1 MLKQKHDQVIQQ
13 LIRKIEESNISAKFI
28 VQEWG
33 TRNVLA
39 DIVIMDENYLTP
51 VAIFEVKVG
60 DNTNYLK
67 KSGVESLRKIA
78 ATLKINVKCFL
89 ALDSDNDVKIFD
101 VSKLVYTPNKNDLCD
116 DSYLVDSIPDH
127 KVLQNDLYE
136 RNEAVADA
144 KKQEKQDLL
153 NKVCLTLFPIY
164 GLLFLVLDYRK
175 IYTITIER
183 LCFIGMITI
192 VILLPFFTEIKI
204 GSWIYLKRENKKM
217 KKND

>member
-1 MLKQKHDQVIQQ
+1 MLKQKHEQVTQQ
-13 LIRKIEESNISAKFI
+13 LIRKIEESNISEKYI

-33 TRNVLA
+33 NRNVRA

-51 VAIFEVKVG
+51 VAIFEVKIG
-60 DNTNYLK
+60 DNTNILK
-67 KSGVESLRKIA
+67 KSGIETLRKIA

-89 ALDSDNDVKIFD
+89 ALGSDNDIKIFD
-101 VSKLVYTPNKNDLCD
+101 VSKLVYTPNENELCD

-127 KVLQNDLYE
+127 KVLQKNLYG
-136 RNEAVADA
+136 RNEAVADE
-144 KKQEKQDLL
+144 KKQAKQDLL
-153 NKVCLTLFPIY
+153 NNVCLRLFPIY
-164 GLLFLVLDYRK
+164 SLLFLVFDYRE

-183 LCFIGMITI
+183 LCFIGMMTI

-217 KKND
+217 EKND

>member
-13 LIRKIEESNISAKFI
+13 LIKKIEESNISAKFI

-101 VSKLVYTPNKNDLCD
+101 VSKLVYNPNKNDLCD
-116 DSYLVDSIPDH
+116 DSYLVDRIPDH

-136 RNEAVADA
+136 RNEAVVDA

-217 KKND
+217 KKK